1 MTSSIL
7 PNITDT
13 PRNRYEAWAESYDE
27 RTNSFNWS
35 APEYLLESV
44 VHYAS
49 PKGFLRVLDIGV
61 GTGQA
66 SVPYLE
72 AGACVTGIDISPS
85 MLHQAKTKHPQ
96 FHALIEWDFNRS
108 LTECGL
114 LAQSFDIILS
124 CGALHFAND
133 LIQSLSNLKSV
144 LTPGGLIGFTYIPFQ
159 QRNFSS
165 ATKPYTPDDVEEALI
180 KLGFNILEHQSFIAY
195 YDNGDLNDP
204 VFYQKIIARCT
215 QTAISLPAIL
225 QEIDRTAC
233 IDRSRLI
240 TIASR
245 PLMSGSKTTQWTNN
259 LAEIRT
265 ENQSLVDALQMQID
279 AGEIEPRYLPLPKI
293 SVESTHK
300 NKCICDVLALMPH
313 PDDESIYVGGT
324 IAALTEAGQS
334 VHLVVA
340 TDGGAGRGGKSD
352 QLVKQRD
359 NELSR
364 AGEILGIKKIES
376 LGLADFGKY
385 RNPVRSQPI
394 TAAETLR
401 TWGLHKTLALIVAK
415 IRQHRP
421 RVILTLHPEV
431 DPNYSLHGH
440 HLGLGVAAL
449 VAFHLAADPEF
460 ILADAPNLEA
470 WTVEEHYSPIP
481 FYQSASEIMR
491 IEINKE
497 QKLRAIQAH
506 QTQQYS
512 TQKLIEFLKSNKSEA
527 NFETIQ
533 LLQARCCNNFLT
545 AIPLKSPQ
553 TIEISTFQ
561 RDWLSTYDYISERC
575 YPRQALANLLKQ
587 QAESWGIS
595 PEVLTNIEKLRDSKT
610 VAVVTGQQVGL
621 LGGPAYT
628 LYKALG
634 AIKLARQ
641 LEAKG
646 IPAVP
651 IFWMASNDHDL
662 AEVQNVKIFSQ
673 RSEPEIISL
682 GLPITHHPVGSTK
695 LGLGVHSLLDEVE
708 RSFKNLPHSQE
719 IIAALRTAYHP
730 DATFAEA
737 FARWLNTLTKQQG
750 LIILDPATRDFA
762 SLYSNIVFKELF
774 DTKNSQTALKE
785 AQQRLASEGRSEII
799 PTGRDVLQMFYVDD
813 SGIRR
818 RLSRVEGGFAVHQT
832 NGSPNKYLTNNT
844 LQDILQQHPER
855 FTPSA
860 LLRPICQDAV
870 LPTIAYIAGPTEKQY
885 FTQLPEVYTWA
896 EITMPEIVARPS
908 FTVIDSSTANQLNEL
923 GGVVNLLTSDNANF
937 QIGYAGLSLE
947 VRQVCD
953 GLKALQRTCFM
964 LLELAKANQP
974 LGEKANTLQQNIEEW
989 LATTASIIESWG
1001 ANRALKAFSRSTTEL
1016 PILAKTAFLDLQR
1029 SGSPG
1034 NPPPTRNISKL
1045 AQQLIRL
1052 EDTIIR
1058 EGRKQNKNTVTA
1070 FTFISPNN
1078 TPQER
1083 SLSVAELLA
1092 TQGKEIISQ
1101 LLSISGCDVGYT
1113 KLVTTY
1119 QPLT

>member
-1 MTSSIL
+1 MTNSIL

-27 RTNSFNWS
+27 RTTSFNWS
-35 APEYLLESV
+35 APEYLLKSV
-44 VHYAS
+44 VQHAP

-72 AGACVTGIDISPS
+72 AGACVIGIDISPS

-96 FHALIEWDFNRS
+96 FHVLIEWDFNHS

-124 CGALHFAND
+124 CGALHFVND
-133 LIQSLSNLKSV
+133 LTQSLLNLKSV
-144 LTPGGLIGFTYIPFQ
+144 IAPGGLIAFTYIPPQ
-159 QRNFSS
+159 ERNFSS
-165 ATKPYTPDDVEEALI
+165 ATKPYTPNDVEEALI

-215 QTAISLPAIL
+215 KTAISLPPIL

-233 IDRSRLI
+233 VDRSRLI

-245 PLMSGSKTTQWTNN
+245 PLMSGSKITQWTNN

-265 ENQSLVDALQMQID
+265 DNQSLVDALQIQID

-293 SVESTHK
+293 TAELAHH
-300 NKCICDVLALMPH
+300 NKPLCDVLALMPH
-313 PDDESIYVGGT
+313 PDDESIYIGGT

-340 TDGGAGRGGKSD
+340 TDGGAGRGGESD

-359 NELSR
+359 YELSC
-364 AGEILGIKKIES
+364 AVEILGIKKVES
-376 LGLADFGKY
+376 LGLVDFGKY
-385 RNPVRSQPI
+385 RNSVRTQPI
-394 TAAETLR
+394 TAADTLR

-470 WTVEEHYSPIP
+470 WTVEEHYTPIP
-481 FYQSASEIMR
+481 SHQSANEIMR
-491 IEINKE
+491 IEIHKE
-497 QKLRAIQAH
+497 RKLRAIQAH
-506 QTQQYS
+506 KTQQYS
-512 TQKLIEFLKSNKSEA
+512 TQRLIEFLKSKKNEA

-533 LLQARCCNNFLT
+533 ILQARCCKTFFT
-545 AIPLKSPQ
+545 AISLTSPQ
-553 TIEISTFQ
+553 TTDISTFQ

-587 QAESWGIS
+587 QAENWGTS
-595 PEVLTNIEKLRDSKT
+595 TEVLTNIEKIRDNKT

-634 AIKLARQ
+634 AINLARE
-641 LEAKG
+641 LEAQG

-651 IFWMASNDHDL
+651 IFWMASYDHDL
-662 AEVQNVKIFSQ
+662 AEVQNLKIFSQ
-673 RSEPEIISL
+673 RSEPETINL
-682 GLPITHHPVGSTK
+682 GLAKTYHPVGSRK
-695 LGLGVHSLLDEVE
+695 LGLGIYSLLDEVE

-737 FARWLNTLTKQQG
+737 FARWLNILTKQQG
-750 LIILDPATRDFA
+750 LIILDPATREFA
-762 SLYSNIVFKELF
+762 FLYRNIVLKELF
-774 DTKNSQTALKE
+774 DTENSQTFLKE

-799 PTGRDVLQMFYVDD
+799 HTGRDVLQMFYVDD

-818 RLSRVEGGFAVHQT
+818 RLSRVEGGFALQQT
-832 NGSPNKYLTNNT
+832 NTSLNSSTA
-844 LQDILQQHPER
+844 QDILQQQPER

-870 LPTIAYIAGPTEKQY
+870 LPTIAYVAGPTEKQY

-896 EITMPEIVARPS
+896 KIPMPEIVDRPS
-908 FTVIDSSTANQLNEL
+908 FTVIDSNTANLLSES
-923 GGVVNLLTSDNANF
+923 GGVVNLLRNDNANF

-964 LLELAKANQP
+964 LLELAKANQS
-974 LGEKANTLQQNIEEW
+974 LGDKANTLQQNIEEW
-989 LATTASIIESWG
+989 LATTAPIIESWG
-1001 ANRALKAFSRSTTEL
+1001 ANRPLKAFSRSTTEL
-1016 PILAKTAFLDLQR
+1016 TVLTKAAFSDLQR

-1045 AQQLIRL
+1045 AQQLMSL
-1052 EDTIIR
+1052 EDTMIR

-1070 FTFISPNN
+1070 FTFVSPND

-1083 SLSVAELLA
+1083 SLNVAELVA
-1092 TQGKEIISQ
+1092 AQGKEIISQ
-1101 LLSISGCDVGYT
+1101 LLSISKCNAGYT

-1119 QPLT
+1119 QPQT